1 MTDPRVL
8 VRVPRDSP
16 AAGGKVIDASAA
28 IATSGYKVLVMDT
41 GVDKSHPDLNVVEF
55 VDYVDAPG
63 TADYQVD
70 GHGHGSHV
78 GGE

>member
-1 MTDPRVL
+1 ML
-8 VRVPRDSP
+8 
-16 AAGGKVIDASAA
+16 DASAA
-28 IATSGYKVLVMDT
+28 LASTGYKVLVMDT